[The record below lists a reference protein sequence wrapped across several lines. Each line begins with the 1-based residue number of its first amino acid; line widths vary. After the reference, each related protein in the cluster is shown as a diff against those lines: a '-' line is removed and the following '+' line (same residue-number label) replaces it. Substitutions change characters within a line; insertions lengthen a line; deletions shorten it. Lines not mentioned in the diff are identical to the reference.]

1 MRTRLLLVDDEPL
14 VRRGIAVTLSTEDDI
29 EVVGEAGD
37 GAEAV
42 AQARRLRPDV
52 VLMDIRMPRVD
63 GIAAT
68 ATITARHQAPAVVVL
83 TTFENDDHV
92 YDALLAGARGYL
104 LKRAPAED
112 VVTAV
117 RLAVQPDTL
126 LFPARL
132 RDLVRARSR
141 QPRVGASDVGRLSAR
156 EGEVLRA
163 MARGL
168 SNPEIAGELYLG
180 LETVKTHVAS
190 VLAKLG
196 VRDRTQAVIRAY
208 ETGFVVPEDGTSAG
222 GA

>member
-1 MRTRLLLVDDEPL
+1 MTRVLLVDDEPL
-14 VRRGIAVTLSTEDDI
+14 VRRGISVTLSTEADI
-29 EVVGEAGD
+29 EVVGEAED

-42 AQARRLRPDV
+42 SQVRRLRPEV

-63 GIAAT
+63 GISATRTIMAAD
-68 ATITARHQAPAVVVL
+68 RPPAVVVL

-104 LKRAPAED
+104 LKRAPADD

-117 RLAVQPDTL
+117 RLAAQPDTL

-132 RDLVRARSR
+132 RDLVRQRSR
-141 QPRVGASDVGRLSAR
+141 QPVASAPDMARLSTR

-163 MARGL
+163 VARGL
-168 SNPEIAGELYLG
+168 SNPEIAVELHLG
-180 LETVKTHVAS
+180 LETVKTHVAA

-208 ETGFVVPEDGTSAG
+208 ESGFVVPDDGR
-222 GA
+222 

>member
-1 MRTRLLLVDDEPL
+1 MTRVLLVDDEAL

-29 EVVGEAGD
+29 EVVGEAED
-37 GAEAV
+37 GAEAIT
-42 AQARRLRPDV
+42 QARRLRPDV

-63 GIAAT
+63 GISAT
-68 ATITARHQAPAVVVL
+68 RTITAGEHPPAVVVL

-104 LKRAPAED
+104 LKRAPADD

-132 RDLVRARSR
+132 RELVRQRSR
-141 QPRVGASDVGRLSAR
+141 RPSPGAPDVARLSAR

-163 MARGL
+163 MAQGL
-168 SNPEIAGELYLG
+168 SNPEIAAALFLG

-208 ETGFVVPEDGTSAG
+208 ESGFVVPDDGR
-222 GA
+222 

>member
-1 MRTRLLLVDDEPL
+1 MTRVLLVDDEPL
-14 VRRGIAVTLSTEDDI
+14 VRRGITVTLSTEDDLD
-29 EVVGEAGD
+29 VVGEAED

-42 AQARRLRPDV
+42 SQVGRLRPDV

-63 GIAAT
+63 GITAT
-68 ATITARHQAPAVVVL
+68 RTITAGNRPPAVIVL

-104 LKRAPAED
+104 LKRAPAND
-112 VVTAV
+112 VVAAV

-126 LFPARL
+126 LFPAKL
-132 RDLVRARSR
+132 RELVRQRSR
-141 QPRVGASDVGRLSAR
+141 QPSASGPDLARLSAR
-156 EGEVLRA
+156 EEEVLRA

-168 SNPEIAGELYLG
+168 SNPEIAATLHLG
-180 LETVKTHVAS
+180 VETVKTHVAA

-208 ETGFVVPEDGTSAG
+208 ESGFVVPDDLC
-222 GA
+222 